1 MDVINGVKN
10 NAEKNQQ
17 KCEMTSDV
25 ILDSGGSN
33 AKTANNSECERKRFY
48 EIEDSHK
55 ESQKNNNEVNVAA
68 EKISRFSSGEKKALA
83 LPSSQFHARFADNEH
98 NIDDQIVIERANEHQ
113 INEKNVIKQ
122 TSSNN
127 SQSIVSPKRYFL
139 NNQKFNNTIPSSV
152 EFKTSTIRQHYYP
165 EGSWGWVVVVCAM
178 FCHIITFGLQLS
190 FGIFLM
196 HLIKQPFGREK
207 YMPGSKSKAI
217 IFHKKSHNRKIFKI
231 SSQAQIP
238 K

>member
-10 NAEKNQQ
+10 KAEKSSQ
-17 KCEMTSDV
+17 KCELTSDV

-33 AKTANNSECERKRFY
+33 AKISNNSECERKRFY
-48 EIEDSHK
+48 EMEDSHK
-55 ESQKNNNEVNVAA
+55 GRQKNNNEVNVAG
-68 EKISRFSSGEKKALA
+68 EKISRLSSASKKAFG

-98 NIDDQIVIERANEHQ
+98 NIDDEIVIERANEHQ
-113 INEKNVIKQ
+113 INENNVVKQ

-127 SQSIVSPKRYFL
+127 SQSIVSPQRYFL
-139 NNQKFNNTIPSSV
+139 NNQKSNNTIPSSV

-165 EGSWGWVVVVCAM
+165 EGSWGWVVVACAM
-178 FCHIITFGLQLS
+178 FSNIITFGLQLS

-207 YMPGSKSKAI
+207 YMPGSKYKVI
-217 IFHKKSHNRKIFKI
+217 IFFTQRDTIKSKI
-231 SSQAQIP
+231 
-238 K
+238 